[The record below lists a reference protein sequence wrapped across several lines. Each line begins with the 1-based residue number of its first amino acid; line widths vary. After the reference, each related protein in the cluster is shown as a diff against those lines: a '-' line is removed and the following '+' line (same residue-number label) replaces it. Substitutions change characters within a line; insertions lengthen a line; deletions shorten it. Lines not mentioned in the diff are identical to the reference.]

1 MVYLSMKFKVTKLEA
16 VENEI
21 KALEPAQ
28 QELLKSEY
36 AKIEN
41 EGIEFVRVKPIQK
54 KIFEIK
60 SNELISLFKYK
71 EGQIIVV
78 GVVFV
83 KKTQKKSKACRNK
96 IERGVVM
103 EYVCVKDSEGY
114 VFKKLANEVSADEK
128 IITEKEYMKKS
139 GLAAY
144 EKEFGHGGARENAGR
159 KQKFKQ
165 PLKFQIRV
173 TQEEKDFI
181 NYARED
187 HLSYSA
193 MMLK

>member
-60 SNELISLFKYK
+60 SNELRSLFKYK

-78 GVVFV
+78 GIVFV

-103 EYVCVKDSEGY
+103 EYVFVKDSEGY

-181 NYARED
+181 NYAREH

-193 MMLK
+193 MMK

>member
-60 SNELISLFKYK
+60 SNELRSLFKYK

-78 GVVFV
+78 GIVFV
-83 KKTQKKSKACRNK
+83 KKTEKKNKACRNK

-103 EYVCVKDSEGY
+103 EYVFVKDSEGY

-181 NYARED
+181 NYAREH

-193 MMLK
+193 MMK

>member
-1 MVYLSMKFKVTKLEA
+1 MKFKVTKFEA

-60 SNELISLFKYK
+60 SNELRSLFKYK

-83 KKTQKKSKACRNK
+83 KKHRKLQKKK
-96 IERGVVM
+96 
-103 EYVCVKDSEGY
+103 
-114 VFKKLANEVSADEK
+114 
-128 IITEKEYMKKS
+128 
-139 GLAAY
+139 
-144 EKEFGHGGARENAGR
+144 
-159 KQKFKQ
+159 
-165 PLKFQIRV
+165 
-173 TQEEKDFI
+173 
-181 NYARED
+181 
-187 HLSYSA
+187 
-193 MMLK
+193 

>member
-1 MVYLSMKFKVTKLEA
+1 MKFKVTKLEA

-60 SNELISLFKYK
+60 SNELRSLFKYK

-83 KKTQKKSKACRNK
+83 KKNTENSKRKNKACRNK

-103 EYVCVKDSEGY
+103 EYVFVKDSEGY
-114 VFKKLANEVSADEK
+114 VFKKLANEVSADAK

-181 NYARED
+181 NYAREH

-193 MMLK
+193 MMK

>member
-1 MVYLSMKFKVTKLEA
+1 MKFKVTKLEA

-60 SNELISLFKYK
+60 SNEVRSLFKYK
-71 EGQIIVV
+71 EDQIIVV

-83 KKTQKKSKACRNK
+83 KKTQKTPKEK
-96 IERGVVM
+96 I
-103 EYVCVKDSEGY
+103 
-114 VFKKLANEVSADEK
+114 KLAETRLKEV
-128 IITEKEYMKKS
+128 
-139 GLAAY
+139 
-144 EKEFGHGGARENAGR
+144 
-159 KQKFKQ
+159 
-165 PLKFQIRV
+165 
-173 TQEEKDFI
+173 
-181 NYARED
+181 
-187 HLSYSA
+187 
-193 MMLK
+193 

>member
-1 MVYLSMKFKVTKLEA
+1 MKFKVTKLEA

-21 KALEPAQ
+21 KALDPAQ

-54 KIFEIK
+54 KNFEIK
-60 SNELISLFKYK
+60 SNELRSLFKYK
-71 EGQIIVV
+71 EDQIIVV

-83 KKTQKKSKACRNK
+83 KKNTENSKRKNKTCRNK
-96 IERGVVM
+96 IERGVDM
-103 EYVCVKDSEGY
+103 DYVFVKDSEGY

-181 NYARED
+181 NYAREH

-193 MMLK
+193 MMK

>member
-1 MVYLSMKFKVTKLEA
+1 MKFKVTKLEA

-36 AKIEN
+36 TKIEN

-60 SNELISLFKYK
+60 SNELRSLFKYK

-83 KKTQKKSKACRNK
+83 KKNTENSKRKNKACRNK

-103 EYVCVKDSEGY
+103 EYVFVKDSEGY

-181 NYARED
+181 NYAREH

-193 MMLK
+193 MMK

>member
-1 MVYLSMKFKVTKLEA
+1 MKFKVTKLEA

-60 SNELISLFKYK
+60 SNELRSLFKYK

-78 GVVFV
+78 GIVFV
-83 KKTQKKSKACRNK
+83 KKNTENSKRKNKACRNK

-103 EYVCVKDSEGY
+103 EYVFVKDSEGY

-181 NYARED
+181 NYAREH

-193 MMLK
+193 MMK

>member
-1 MVYLSMKFKVTKLEA
+1 MKFKVTKLEA

-60 SNELISLFKYK
+60 SNELRSLFKYK

-78 GVVFV
+78 
-83 KKTQKKSKACRNK
+83 
-96 IERGVVM
+96 
-103 EYVCVKDSEGY
+103 
-114 VFKKLANEVSADEK
+114 VS
-128 IITEKEYMKKS
+128 
-139 GLAAY
+139 LPVLN
-144 EKEFGHGGARENAGR
+144 F
-159 KQKFKQ
+159 
-165 PLKFQIRV
+165 LKMPAKNFR
-173 TQEEKDFI
+173 F
-181 NYARED
+181 
-187 HLSYSA
+187 
-193 MMLK
+193 

>member
-1 MVYLSMKFKVTKLEA
+1 MKFKVTKFEA

-41 EGIEFVRVKPIQK
+41 KGIEFVRVKPIQK

-60 SNELISLFKYK
+60 SNELRSLFKYK

-83 KKTQKKSKACRNK
+83 KKNTENSKRKNKACRNK

-103 EYVCVKDSEGY
+103 EYVFVKDSEGY

-181 NYARED
+181 NYAREH

-193 MMLK
+193 MMK

>member
-1 MVYLSMKFKVTKLEA
+1 MKFKVTKLEA

-60 SNELISLFKYK
+60 SNELRSLFKYK

-78 GVVFV
+78 GIVFV
-83 KKTQKKSKACRNK
+83 KKTEKKNKACRNK

-103 EYVCVKDSEGY
+103 EYVFVKDSEGY

-181 NYARED
+181 NYAREH

-193 MMLK
+193 MMK

>member
-1 MVYLSMKFKVTKLEA
+1 MKFKVTKLEA

-60 SNELISLFKYK
+60 SNELRSLFKYK

-78 GVVFV
+78 GIVFV
-83 KKTQKKSKACRNK
+83 KKTEKKNKACRNK

-103 EYVCVKDSEGY
+103 EYVFVKDSEGY
-114 VFKKLANEVSADEK
+114 VFKKLENEVYPDEK
-128 IITEKEYMKKS
+128 VISEKEYMKIS
-139 GLAAY
+139 GLSSY
-144 EKEFGHGGARENAGR
+144 EKKFGHGGARENAGR
-159 KQKFKQ
+159 KQKFAL

-173 TQEEKDFI
+173 TKEEKDFI
-181 NYARED
+181 AYARE
-187 HLSYSA
+187 HKLNYSA
-193 MMLK
+193 LMQM

>member
-1 MVYLSMKFKVTKLEA
+1 MKFKVTKLEA

-60 SNELISLFKYK
+60 SNELRSLFKYK

-83 KKTQKKSKACRNK
+83 KKNTENSKRKNKACRNK

-103 EYVCVKDSEGY
+103 EYVFVKDSEGY
-114 VFKKLANEVSADEK
+114 VFKKLANEVSVDEK

-181 NYARED
+181 NYAREH

-193 MMLK
+193 MMK

>member
-1 MVYLSMKFKVTKLEA
+1 MKFKVAKLEA

-41 EGIEFVRVKPIQK
+41 KGIEFVRVKPIQK

-60 SNELISLFKYK
+60 SNELRSLFKYK

-83 KKTQKKSKACRNK
+83 KKNTENSKRKNKACRNK

-103 EYVCVKDSEGY
+103 EYVFVKDSEGY
-114 VFKKLANEVSADEK
+114 VFKKLANEVSVDEK

-181 NYARED
+181 NYAREH

-193 MMLK
+193 MMK